1 MHAATCSAVIG
12 TRFGAPEQVPVSLG
26 SRSGSSRHELP
37 LKIPAP
43 PRGSVKTWPIGPSR
57 SHVSVAEMLG
67 TGASHTT
74 PSRPFA
80 SK

>member
-1 MHAATCSAVIG
+1 
-12 TRFGAPEQVPVSLG
+12 
-26 SRSGSSRHELP
+26 LP